1 MLQWHYVF
9 NTNVDKFV
17 EKFYRRAPN
26 YTSFNILLLFAQLL
40 CKSSSGQREIS
51 ANALAATCRLQP
63 FEIVAHPP
71 GSMASKPS
79 LVFRIRAAK
88 EREKLVP
95 LGRPVEVDFD
105 GLLRISDIEPAAE
118 GFPSIGDDLN

>member
-1 MLQWHYVF
+1 MFQWHYVF
-9 NTNVDKFV
+9 NTSVDKFV

-51 ANALAATCRLQP
+51 ASTLAATCRLQP

-71 GSMASKPS
+71 G
-79 LVFRIRAAK
+79 I
-88 EREKLVP
+88 
-95 LGRPVEVDFD
+95 D
-105 GLLRISDIEPAAE
+105 GKQIITRDQK
-118 GFPSIGDDLN
+118 